1 MERQEGKLTM
11 KDIHIKIPHIHIYT
25 HMYISLFRTLHYTYY
40 KIHIKTKTKKFRTQ
54 YTKIVKNSV
63 SDQDVV

>member
-11 KDIHIKIPHIHIYT
+11 KDIHIKIPHTHIYS
-25 HMYISLFRTLHYTYY
+25 HVYIIIQNTTLYIYY

-63 SDQDVV
+63 PDQDVV

>member
-1 MERQEGKLTM
+1 MERQEGKLAR
-11 KDIHIKIPHIHIYT
+11 KDTFKFHTYTYILTCIYLYSEHIT
-25 HMYISLFRTLHYTYY
+25 LYIYY

-63 SDQDVV
+63 PDQDVV